1 MGSWAS
7 SRSFF
12 ARRIPTGPREPVLVQ
27 RAARGV
33 LHTFTLETTDQFDET
48 IGNALIH
55 DFVVRDLELLPDLDL
70 RLAGETCLT
79 LLRRYTLH
87 RSGHRSFRPSRLAV
101 VVHGV
106 SSAPALP
113 RKPCRSRWA
122 ARSIWVQRLT
132 GRGVPRPGTILN
144 TGRCRGYSV

>member
-12 ARRIPTGPREPVLVQ
+12 ARRIPAGPREPVLVQ

-33 LHTFTLETTDQFDET
+33 LRTFTLETTDQFDET
-48 IGNALIH
+48 VGNALIH

-113 RKPCRSRWA
+113 RKAMPKSVGCPFD
-122 ARSIWVQRLT
+122 LGPT
-132 GRGVPRPGTILN
+132 PNGERGSAPRNYFEYRALSGL
-144 TGRCRGYSV
+144 